1 MRILFCNIA
10 WMKYYKGNFGSLIDE
25 PIGGGSYVKDN
36 KDGHE
41 KYNFDPADMTFDD
54 NRFPEG
60 RYCLGFVETK
70 SLGEKS
76 NQLHIEKIEG
86 CELCNKEEAV
96 DDVLVI
102 YCATHPAHRFTTI
115 VGWYKHATVYRDYK
129 NAVFSSEDDQDIQ
142 WYNAIARE
150 DDCVLLPVSE
160 RSRKTVWSVPRKQ
173 TGAAYGLGRANVW
186 LAQNTEGNRL
196 LMEFL
201 NRISKQIDDY
211 NGENWINKYP
221 E

>member
-1 MRILFCNIA
+1 
-10 WMKYYKGNFGSLIDE
+10 MKYYKGNFGSLIDE
-25 PIGGGSYVKDN
+25 PIGGGSYVRNN

-41 KYNFDPADMTFDD
+41 KCNFDPADMTFDD
-54 NRFPEG
+54 DRFPAG

-86 CELCNKEEAV
+86 CELYNKEEAV
-96 DDVLVI
+96 EDVLVI

-115 VGWYKHATVYRDYK
+115 VGWYKHATVYRDYHK
-129 NAVFSSEDDQDIQ
+129 AVFSSGDDEEVQ
-142 WYNAIARE
+142 WYNAIAKE
-150 DDCVLLPVSE
+150 YDCVLLPVSE

-173 TGAAYGLGRANVW
+173 SGAAYGFGRANVW
-186 LAQNTEGNRL
+186 FAHNTEGNRL
-196 LMEFL
+196 LVEFL
-201 NRISKQIDDY
+201 NKISKQIDEY
-211 NGENWINKYP
+211 EGENWINKYP